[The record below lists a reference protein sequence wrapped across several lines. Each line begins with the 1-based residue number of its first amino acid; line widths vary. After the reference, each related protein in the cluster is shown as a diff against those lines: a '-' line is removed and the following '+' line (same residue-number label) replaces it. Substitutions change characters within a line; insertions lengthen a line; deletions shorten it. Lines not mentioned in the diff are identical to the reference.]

1 MLSLL
6 KSMTWK
12 FSNWKKRVLVTS
24 SFIEKKVLARLE
36 GILKVLASGRNQFLI
51 MLENKELTKEYN
63 KILSQK
69 KIY

>member
-1 MLSLL
+1 
-6 KSMTWK
+6 
-12 FSNWKKRVLVTS
+12 
-24 SFIEKKVLARLE
+24 LARLG